1 MVFGFDFLVGYFHH
15 VQLIKYEDYTGNAYY
30 LQHKES

>member
-1 MVFGFDFLVGYFHH
+1 MVFCFDFLVRYSHH

-30 LQHKES
+30 LQPKES